1 MLAYSFPVQKTL
13 GQLRTSH
20 SAALSGIMLHL
31 AAGCCSLICVLMDRQ
46 QRKRMAE
53 FLSKE
58 APYEFHINFQYL
70 DQNETVNSRQL
81 KLSLLLLC

>member
-1 MLAYSFPVQKTL
+1 MQKTL
-13 GQLRTSH
+13 GKLRTSH
-20 SAALSGIMLHL
+20 SVALSGIMLQL
-31 AAGCCSLICVLMDRQ
+31 AAGRCGLICVLIDRQ

-58 APYEFHINFQYL
+58 APYEFHISFQYV
-70 DQNETVNSRQL
+70 DQNETVNSEQL